1 MFAFSGLIGPGLC
14 PFLTTAPHEA
24 LEGYVAVCALR
35 FDRSAEINCVQAIG
49 LVGLVGV
56 ALIVGVQSVGSLG
69 QLLGALAIL
78 GAAASGAVSSFVVK
92 QQYRDKG
99 VPPST
104 TTLFSLGVGA
114 VLMAPVAVIIAS
126 RDVPGAQAVVAVFV
140 LGLACT
146 ALTFMLSYQLIAEV
160 GEERSALG
168 NYLTPIFALFYGVI
182 LVREPLT
189 IAAVVGL
196 ALIIF
201 GAEITLRGDSAR
213 RAGGKAKAREDRV
226 HPPFH

>member
-92 QQYRDKG
+92 LQYRDRNM
-99 VPPST
+99 PPTT
-104 TTLFSLGVGA
+104 TTLFSLSVGA
-114 VLMAPVAVIIAS
+114 VLLAPVAAITAS
-126 RDVPGAQAVVAVFV
+126 PDVPGARAVIAVIL

-146 ALTFMLSYQLIAEV
+146 AVTFLLYYQLIAEV
-160 GEERSALG
+160 GEERAALG

-182 LVREPLT
+182 LLGEQLT
-189 IAAVVGL
+189 IEAVVGL
-196 ALIIF
+196 ALIIV
-201 GAEITLRGDSAR
+201 GAEITLRGDSAK
-213 RAGGKAKAREDRV
+213 RAGQIAKAHQYRP